1 MYFPLTI
8 KNYYHYDL
16 GWFGMIIYKN
26 GGFRDFCH
34 EYRGKNFSPVSCDP
48 GGARCHNTTS
58 PSRCWPPRI
67 EMAAANIRKSYRNL
81 RPHFHRRQLMEGV
94 GVLST
99 QYFISDD
106 TLCEASVD
114 VLLLTWFVN
123 LHCSVCSVRTFLY
136 ASPRP
141 ICSLFIQNKCINAL
155 QCKSMRYIDNGYRSV
170 QHFTPTGDTVQMI
183 AWACHDDT
191 CDNATTAPPPASK
204 LWG

>member
-1 MYFPLTI
+1 MILG
-8 KNYYHYDL
+8 DL
-16 GWFGMIIYKN
+16 GWLSTKLVVSGIFALNIEVRIAAQ
-26 GGFRDFCH
+26 
-34 EYRGKNFSPVSCDP
+34 SPVIPAVP
-48 GGARCHNTTS
+48 GVIT
-58 PSRCWPPRI
+58 PPLPPRCWPPRI

-99 QYFISDD
+99 QYFISD

-155 QCKSMRYIDNGYRSV
+155 QCKSMRYIDNRYRSV

>member
-1 MYFPLTI
+1 MYIDIHKIWWFFNNRCLLRRKHRCTFLSQLKI
-8 KNYYHYDL
+8 MISGDL
-16 GWFGMIIYKN
+16 GRLSTKN
-26 GGFRDFCH
+26 GGFR
-34 EYRGKNFSPVSCDP
+34 EYRDKNCSPVSCDR
-48 GGARCHNTTS
+48 GGAWCHNIT
-58 PSRCWPPRI
+58 PPLPPRCWPPRI

-99 QYFISDD
+99 QYFISD

-155 QCKSMRYIDNGYRSV
+155 QCKSMRYIDN
-170 QHFTPTGDTVQMI
+170 
-183 AWACHDDT
+183 
-191 CDNATTAPPPASK
+191 
-204 LWG
+204 